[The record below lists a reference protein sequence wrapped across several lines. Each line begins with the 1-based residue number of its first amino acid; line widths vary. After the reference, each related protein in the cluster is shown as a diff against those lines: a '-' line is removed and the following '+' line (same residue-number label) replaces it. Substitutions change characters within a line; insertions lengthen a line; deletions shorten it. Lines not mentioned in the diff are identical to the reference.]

1 MRILGVYFILV
12 SVLTIFF
19 NLAAVSANEQM
30 WREHPFATIFSLG
43 AKLHKNCYTFSP
55 PYTGFEVFIFVL
67 LIAGILLVVLGGKKK
82 NINSN

>member
-19 NLAAVSANEQM
+19 NLVFVSANKQM

-43 AKLHKNCYTFSP
+43 ANLHKDCYTFSP
-55 PYTGFEVFIFVL
+55 PYTGFEIFIFVL
-67 LIAGILLVVLGGKKK
+67 LILGVFLAVFGGKKK
-82 NINSN
+82 KH